1 MGQINLYKIDRDKSA
16 EFIEKLYVKFDFLG
30 EQDYTTID
38 DENTYTYT
46 VSTYVGKC
54 EERKNPEWKWL
65 LDEYEYLIPESL
77 TALKAIV
84 VIKRGEDLYVA
95 VYGMA
100 YFYVDKYCDT
110 SFAFDF
116 ARRVKFKQIK
126 TTTLTA
132 PNSQRN
138 KVVNVYLDY
147 SNFSY
152 DSGEAYAKIK
162 AKMDVE
168 DGFTVHNEL
177 VEIGHSIKTRLPI
190 NSIECILNFIEY
202 VEKVQTKEE
211 IQKIPVFYKI
221 KDEEL
226 IQELDDRL
234 SDKIKDNMD
243 CINISELD
251 IIGVTEVFNHNDAT
265 FTLKYKRNRKDVQEL
280 SKDNI
285 EQFIKE
291 IRDFNFRKDFLKIKV
306 VSNRSGEPIR
316 TDLMKRLIDYTDDD
330 KKCLLMKGEW
340 YAYNDDYLSYLKDS
354 IDEIDV
360 RYDSQYDF
368 GNEKLKEYWEKKY
381 NAEKLLPEYAGK
393 SDDDIK
399 KAIRNKYYPER
410 VFNNVM
416 EEKYRFSNYDR
427 EMDRVGGEKIELMDL
442 HRDCSMFAVKIGES
456 SAKLSYV
463 VEQSITSAMMYK
475 HKQLPDMP
483 VVDTVVVW
491 ILLKRKN
498 HLPEKNGQPDLN
510 ELKMLTLKNRLD
522 EWKKEIRV
530 MGYKPVIWI
539 NYWEK

>member
-1 MGQINLYKIDRDKSA
+1 MWGS
-16 EFIEKLYVKFDFLG
+16 VKNG
-30 EQDYTTID
+30 
-38 DENTYTYT
+38 
-46 VSTYVGKC
+46 
-54 EERKNPEWKWL
+54 KNPEWKWL

-285 EQFIKE
+285 EQF
-291 IRDFNFRKDFLKIKV
+291 
-306 VSNRSGEPIR
+306 
-316 TDLMKRLIDYTDDD
+316 
-330 KKCLLMKGEW
+330 
-340 YAYNDDYLSYLKDS
+340 
-354 IDEIDV
+354 
-360 RYDSQYDF
+360 
-368 GNEKLKEYWEKKY
+368 
-381 NAEKLLPEYAGK
+381 
-393 SDDDIK
+393 
-399 KAIRNKYYPER
+399 
-410 VFNNVM
+410 
-416 EEKYRFSNYDR
+416 
-427 EMDRVGGEKIELMDL
+427 
-442 HRDCSMFAVKIGES
+442 
-456 SAKLSYV
+456 
-463 VEQSITSAMMYK
+463 
-475 HKQLPDMP
+475 
-483 VVDTVVVW
+483 
-491 ILLKRKN
+491 
-498 HLPEKNGQPDLN
+498 
-510 ELKMLTLKNRLD
+510 
-522 EWKKEIRV
+522 KKEIDASS
-530 MGYKPVIWI
+530 KWQLL
-539 NYWEK
+539 NLLENQW